1 MKQRLTPSRL
11 LLAGLLAGLVVR
23 AKAPDRL
30 LWGEPDADLQRQVTE
45 VLSANPMLGKAH
57 AENRVSV
64 ALVDL
69 SDPND
74 IAYALVRPDWEVF
87 TASMSKIAVLLGVVS
102 KGGYEPVRSRM
113 DDMIKRS
120 DNDQTNWLYWWAGH
134 DAITSALYAHDLYD
148 DATGGLWWTPTYRST
163 PNSPKSGLMIC
174 GTARQAARYL
184 LLMEQGRLID
194 SESSK
199 VIKDVLRNSGL
210 AVLFP
215 GIREI
220 DKSARYYGKP
230 GVYEGY
236 VSEAMLVESGAMRY
250 ILVVITK
257 GTVYK
262 HPDFYAFGAAVHR
275 LISSRNRNRTGRT
288 GK

>member
-1 MKQRLTPSRL
+1 MGTPA
-11 LLAGLLAGLVVR
+11 LA
-23 AKAPDRL
+23 DD
-30 LWGEPDADLQRQVTE
+30 LWGSPDAELQRQVTE
-45 VLSANPMLGKAH
+45 LLEVNPMLGRAH
-57 AENRVSV
+57 SEDRVSV

-69 SDPND
+69 SDPD
-74 IAYALVRPDWEVF
+74 DLDYALIRPDWEVF

-120 DNDQTNWLYWWAGH
+120 DNDQTNWLFWWAGH
-134 DAITSALYAHDLYD
+134 EEITSALYAHRLYD
-148 DATGGLWWTPTYRST
+148 DTTGGLWWTPTYRST

-184 LLMEQGRLID
+184 LLMEQGKLINPD
-194 SESSK
+194 SSK

-220 DKSARYYGKP
+220 DKAARYYGKP
-230 GVYEGY
+230 GVYNGY
-236 VSEAMLVESGAMRY
+236 VSEAMLVESGPVRY
-250 ILVVITK
+250 ILVVITR
-257 GTVYK
+257 GTVYR

-275 LISSRNRNRTGRT
+275 LIQTRAR
-288 GK
+288 